1 MTASQAELKS
11 QLDRV
16 NARLAE
22 IQAILDKSTRGT
34 PQTRSLTAEK
44 NKLEAEKRKLETQL
58 GDITTTSSYS
68 SPNPTPVNNSTPS
81 QDQLRKDL
89 AAINSQI
96 ANLEKALIGPPKPND
111 PTAIQRG
118 LNRLNQEK
126 KEIEIKLK
134 NITTTN
140 PTVTDTGD
148 EMQRL
153 LARYPAPNPTNTG
166 LQGSTVNTRKQESVQ
181 QNFNVEVNN
190 DWRVRLYLAPN
201 SNYLYKDENN
211 SILSPLRNSN
221 GVIFPYTPTINVT
234 YSANYDPQDVMHSNY
249 KLYFYKNSSV
259 DNISIVC
266 DFTAQDTNEA
276 NYLLA
281 VIHFFKSVTKMFY
294 GKDQNPTNGTPPP
307 LVYIDGFGTYQ
318 FNKHP
323 LLITNFT
330 YALPNDVDY
339 IRATTNPT
347 VPSGVSKES
356 ENKALEGISVTEARL
371 NGITPGGNN
380 PPARW
385 TRQQSGVPTY
395 VPTKMS
401 ITLNAIP
408 VISRKDISDNFS
420 LQGYANGSLLLGR
433 DNKNIGAGIW

>member
-1 MTASQAELKS
+1 MAASQAELKS

-22 IQAILDKSTRGT
+22 IQAILNRSTRGT
-34 PQTRSLTAEK
+34 PLSRQLNAEK
-44 NKLEAEKRKLETQL
+44 KKLEEEKT
-58 GDITTTSSYS
+58 
-68 SPNPTPVNNSTPS
+68 
-81 QDQLRKDL
+81 
-89 AAINSQI
+89 
-96 ANLEKALIGPPKPND
+96 NLE
-111 PTAIQRG
+111 Q
-118 LNRLNQEK
+118 Q
-126 KEIEIKLK
+126 LK
-134 NITTTN
+134 NITTAN
-140 PTVTDTGD
+140 PIVSGGGGDFGGAGAGYTWEEPPKITVTDTGD
-148 EMQRL
+148 ETQRL

-166 LQGSTVNTRKQESVQ
+166 LQGSTVNTRKQETTQ
-181 QNFNVEVNN
+181 QNFNVEINN

-201 SNYLYKDENN
+201 STYLYKDLNN

-221 GVIFPYTPTINVT
+221 GVIFPYTPIINVT
-234 YSANYDPQDVMHSNY
+234 YSANYDAQDVMHSNY
-249 KLYFYKNSSV
+249 KLYFYKNSSI
-259 DNISIVC
+259 DNISITC
-266 DFTAQDTNEA
+266 DFTAQDTSEA

-347 VPSGVSKES
+347 VPSGVPRES
-356 ENKALEGISVTEARL
+356 ENKALDGISVSEARL
-371 NGITPGGNN
+371 NDIDAGGNL
-380 PPARW
+380 PPPRW
-385 TRQQSGVPTY
+385 TRQESGVPTY
-395 VPTKMS
+395 VPTKMQ

>member
-1 MTASQAELKS
+1 MAASQAELQR
-11 QLDRV
+11 QLNTI

-22 IQAILDKSTRGT
+22 IQAILNRSTRGT
-34 PQTRSLTAEK
+34 PRSRELTAEK
-44 NKLEAEKRKLETQL
+44 KKLEEEKRNLERQL
-58 GDITTTSSYS
+58 RNITTIPS
-68 SPNPTPVNNSTPS
+68 S
-81 QDQLRKDL
+81 QDPS
-89 AAINSQI
+89 A
-96 ANLEKALIGPPKPND
+96 
-111 PTAIQRG
+111 RG
-118 LNRLNQEK
+118 LNRAEV
-126 KEIEIKLK
+126 
-134 NITTTN
+134 
-140 PTVTDTGD
+140 PAPPPPVT
-148 EMQRL
+148 
-153 LARYPAPNPTNTG
+153 PNPTNTG

-181 QNFNVEVNN
+181 QNFNVEINN

-201 SNYLYKDENN
+201 SSYLYNDPNN
-211 SILSPLRNSN
+211 LILSPLRNSN

-266 DFTAQDTNEA
+266 DFTAQDTIEA

-339 IRATTNPT
+339 IRAAPNPT
-347 VPSGVSKES
+347 VP
-356 ENKALEGISVTEARL
+356 AGISTESQNKDTDGATTATARL
-371 NGITPGGNN
+371 GDGASAGGNPL
-380 PPARW
+380 PPRW
-385 TRQQSGVPTY
+385 TRRESGVPTY

-433 DNKNIGAGIW
+433 SNSKIGAGIW